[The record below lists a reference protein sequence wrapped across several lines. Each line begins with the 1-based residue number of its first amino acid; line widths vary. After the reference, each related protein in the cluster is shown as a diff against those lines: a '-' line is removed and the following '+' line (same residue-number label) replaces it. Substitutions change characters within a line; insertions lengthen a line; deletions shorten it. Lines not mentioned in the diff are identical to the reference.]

1 MNIEEVGEQ
10 MDDAIL
16 GLALRSLVQ
25 EVRSLKKQV
34 EELSAKLGEVHE
46 QTTAMVEKIGW

>member
-1 MNIEEVGEQ
+1 MNPEELGDK

-34 EELSAKLGEVHE
+34 DELSAKLSEVHA
-46 QTTAMVEKIGW
+46 QTTSMVDRGSW

>member
-25 EVRSLKKQV
+25 EVRANSKKLQ
-34 EELSAKLGEVHE
+34 EIQAKLNEVD
-46 QTTAMVEKIGW
+46 EKVNAAVWK